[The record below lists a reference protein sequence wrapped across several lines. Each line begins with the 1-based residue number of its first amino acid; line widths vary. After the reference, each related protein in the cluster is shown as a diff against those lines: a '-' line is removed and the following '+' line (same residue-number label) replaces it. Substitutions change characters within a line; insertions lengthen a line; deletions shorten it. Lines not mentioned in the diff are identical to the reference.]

1 MNRTIDAPKIGRRL
15 GIDPRI
21 AWVMAYHDVSWYVL
35 GLLVESGLVRPL
47 SASPATSTAHG
58 YATLIRADSAFLA
71 VLTDTL

>member
-1 MNRTIDAPKIGRRL
+1 
-15 GIDPRI
+15 
-21 AWVMAYHDVSWYVL
+21 MAYHDVSWYVL